1 MKPYIFVLFLT
12 ATFTNFVFAQGIEP
26 VFDKFD
32 DIYQTELGST
42 QGCLIP
48 EINVFRVCS
57 SALRNDKNAPY
68 ILHHGAKT
76 EKVMVLFHG
85 LSDSPFYF
93 RSIAQSIHKQGFN
106 VVVALLP
113 GHGKKEPDADME
125 DSALADRWRSHIA
138 EVTNVSEQL
147 GEKVYMGGFSTGGAL
162 ASEYILQNP
171 EKISGLVLFS
181 GALALDS
188 NVESM
193 AKIWGIQL
201 LAKFLDGDYQSENAN
216 PYKYPHVAR
225 FAAFELVEV
234 IFSIRE
240 LIEQGAKV
248 DLPIFAAH
256 SVADRTTPI
265 VGVKSLIEQN
275 QANSV
280 LYELPKELDVCHA
293 DVVINSQQVSEI
305 GVDGSL
311 LEEVMPCDVPKA
323 NPKHTEMLDS
333 LTAFLAT
340 N

>member
-1 MKPYIFVLFLT
+1 MKSFIFVLFVT
-12 ATFTNFVFAQGIEP
+12 TTFTNFVFAQGIEP
-26 VFDKFD
+26 VLDRFD

-42 QGCLIP
+42 QGCLSP
-48 EINVFRVCS
+48 EVNVFRVCS
-57 SALRNDKNAPY
+57 SVLRNDKNAPY

-93 RSIAQSIHKQGFN
+93 RSIAKSIHKQGFN

-113 GHGKKEPDADME
+113 GHGKKAPDADME
-125 DSALADRWRSHIA
+125 DSALADRWRAHITD
-138 EVTNVSEQL
+138 VTNVSEKL
-147 GEKVYMGGFSTGGAL
+147 GEKIYLGGFSTGGAL
-162 ASEYILQNP
+162 ASEHILQNP

-181 GALALDS
+181 GALALDP
-188 NVESM
+188 NVEFM

-201 LAKFLDGDYQSENAN
+201 FAKFLDGDYQSENAN
-216 PYKYPHVAR
+216 LYKYPYVAR

-234 IFSIRE
+234 IFSVRE
-240 LIEQGAKV
+240 LIERGGTV

-265 VGVKSLIEQN
+265 VGVKNLIEQN

-305 GVDGSL
+305 DVDGSL
-311 LEEVMPCDVPKA
+311 LEEVMPCDVPQA

-333 LTAFLAT
+333 LMVFLAT